1 MLTACSDIQS
11 VILFSTL
18 SWILQVLFYLE
29 GIEEIQRWFSSLS
42 KASKMSM
49 EDLYSMKSIHLA
61 SDKNGSGEI
70 GCGRYSTIYSAI
82 KNPLDVSMHHSP
94 KFMRQRA
101 LKIVSKDQ
109 FSYRVRRQKER
120 ADTLL
125 REVTIQSILSRHVSS
140 LFSEPSGVPILQSL
154 GMFET
159 QTHLVLEMELLEGV
173 DLFNYMSSTSQRNA
187 VECGGLDEQEA
198 RCIARNIFEAL
209 IILKRIGIAHRD
221 VKPANL
227 LMCCADRTK
236 SPMNKTKVKLCDFGM
251 ATFVGQDG
259 LVRGR
264 CGTPGFVA
272 PEILLS
278 GLQSGYPNKV
288 STHDKNRSHVLRTV
302 FLYLIHVFFSD
313 AKKK

>member
-18 SWILQVLFYLE
+18 SWILQVLYYLE

-82 KNPLDVSMHHSP
+82 KNPLDVSVQHSP
-94 KFMRQRA
+94 EFMRRRA

-120 ADTLL
+120 SDTLL

-140 LFSEPSGVPILQSL
+140 FFSEPSGVPILQSL

-198 RCIARNIFEAL
+198 
-209 IILKRIGIAHRD
+209 
-221 VKPANL
+221 
-227 LMCCADRTK
+227 
-236 SPMNKTKVKLCDFGM
+236 
-251 ATFVGQDG
+251 
-259 LVRGR
+259 
-264 CGTPGFVA
+264 
-272 PEILLS
+272 
-278 GLQSGYPNKV
+278 
-288 STHDKNRSHVLRTV
+288 
-302 FLYLIHVFFSD
+302 
-313 AKKK
+313 